1 MKSRDQMNEQ
11 ELRQAL
17 ERAERD
23 KVRAEAA
30 NIAKTE
36 FLANMSHEIRTPLN
50 AVIGISHI
58 LSASKPLT
66 DRQREC
72 VEALKTSA
80 DGLLALINDLID
92 ITKIENSELDIES
105 IPFTLTRL
113 ITDIVNMMSSKAA
126 ERGTTLHFDDSAVHG
141 RVFLGDPTR
150 LRQVL
155 LNLTSNAVKF
165 TEKGRVDISVHATP
179 GERPAADKIAISVRD
194 TGIGIA
200 ADKVESI
207 FHKFVQADNTIT
219 RLYGGTG
226 LGLSITKTLT
236 EAMGGNVKVTSEI
249 GKGSEFT
256 VTFEFALAPEV

>member
-17 ERAERD
+17 DRAESD

-50 AVIGISHI
+50 AIIGISHI
-58 LSASKPLT
+58 LNMSKPLT

-72 VEALKTSA
+72 VDALKTSA

-92 ITKIENSELDIES
+92 ISKIENSELDIES
-105 IPFTLTRL
+105 IPFTFTRL
-113 ITDIVNMMSSKAA
+113 VQDILNMMADKACEA
-126 ERGTTLHFDDSAVHG
+126 GTTMHFDDAPTRG
-141 RVFLGDPTR
+141 RVFLGDPSR
-150 LRQVL
+150 LHQVL
-155 LNLTSNAVKF
+155 LNIISNAVKF
-165 TEKGRVDISVHATP
+165 TEKGRIDISVTTSATETA
-179 GERPAADKIAISVRD
+179 GSERIVIRVRD

-200 ADKVESI
+200 ADQVGTIFQKYMQANSSI
-207 FHKFVQADNTIT
+207 A
-219 RLYGGTG
+219 RMYGGTG
-226 LGLSITKTLT
+226 LGLSISKTLT
-236 EAMGGNVKVTSEI
+236 EAMHGNITVTSEL

-256 VTFEFALAPEV
+256 VTLALPVQQ